1 MKAGRAEAA
10 AVVWDWR
17 ERGKRTTG
25 STGKSAARARLRGLA
40 QAAVAALFG
49 AAILVF
55 WSRTIGTVVLA
66 VASIVCL
73 SALVSPL
80 GLYAAIERLFLWLGH
95 ATGRLLTW
103 ILLAP
108 VFYGFFVPF
117 GLLLRR
123 GRRDRLQRRL
133 APDAPTYWEAHAGLT
148 AASSS
153 YEKQY

>member
-1 MKAGRAEAA
+1 MKAGRVEAA
-10 AVVWDWR
+10 AVVWDWQ
-17 ERGKRTTG
+17 GKATRSASSAG
-25 STGKSAARARLRGLA
+25 GSAARARRKGLV
-40 QAAVAALFG
+40 QAAVSALLG
-49 AAILVF
+49 ATLFAF
-55 WSRTIGTVVLA
+55 WSQAIGTVVLTI
-66 VASIVCL
+66 ASIVGL

-80 GLYAAIERLFLWLGH
+80 GLYAAIERLLLWLGH

-103 ILLAP
+103 LLLAP

-123 GRRDRLQRRL
+123 GRRDRLKRRL
-133 APDAPTYWEAHAGLT
+133 DPDAPSYWEAHAGLT